1 MTARRHA
8 IALWE
13 EQSTLCFDREE
24 TLCLMH
30 GIVIATPDL
39 YLMALPVHSTMTDDQ
54 IYRNTHLRHMF
65 AGASSPAGANSED
78 CPPEPWRRWNTCL
91 FRHLSPPD
99 MLHIVHCVGSLTAFS
114 AIFRESAACQSIT
127 HLCYHRRRHLMR
139 VPIHKIFRS

>member
-1 MTARRHA
+1 MNHTARRHA
-8 IALWE
+8 IKLWE

-54 IYRNTHLRHMF
+54 IYRNDHLR
-65 AGASSPAGANSED
+65 
-78 CPPEPWRRWNTCL
+78 NTCL

-99 MLHIVHCVGSLTAFS
+99 MLHIVHGVGSLTAFS

>member
-8 IALWE
+8 IQLWE

-54 IYRNTHLRHMF
+54 IYRNTHLRDLSF
-65 AGASSPAGANSED
+65 VALAKKD
-78 CPPEPWRRWNTCL
+78 TCL

-139 VPIHKIFRS
+139 APIHKIFRS

>member
-8 IALWE
+8 IQLWE

-30 GIVIATPDL
+30 GIVIATPDI

-54 IYRNTHLRHMF
+54 IYRNTHLRDF
-65 AGASSPAGANSED
+65 PARVKRDLSAVALAKED
-78 CPPEPWRRWNTCL
+78 TCL

-139 VPIHKIFRS
+139 VPIYKIFRS